1 VYAPIHIDFNVTVAI
16 DHDHGYPMIMAVFIF
31 HHRPKMVVMGGFPPV
46 PVSIMVVRC
55 GYPLPRREPIKS
67 F

>member
-1 VYAPIHIDFNVTVAI
+1 
-16 DHDHGYPMIMAVFIF
+16 
-31 HHRPKMVVMGGFPPV
+31 MGGFPPV

-67 F
+67 FWSNGYFLREGVAPI